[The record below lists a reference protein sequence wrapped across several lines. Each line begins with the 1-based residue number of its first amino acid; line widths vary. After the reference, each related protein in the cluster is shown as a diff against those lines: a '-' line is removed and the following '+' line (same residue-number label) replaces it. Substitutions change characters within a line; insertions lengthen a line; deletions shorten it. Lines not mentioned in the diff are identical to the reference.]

1 MGKLPLESILT
12 LEQKIQLIIL
22 DFLAVLILYK
32 TLLAD
37 IIFSKDFEWLWVS
50 PIVLI
55 PISVLFSK
63 KGLFHRNGHL
73 YKGIYIG
80 KILILKFQIKLID
93 FEAIT
98 ILKFKK
104 RKIYSSILVASHNG
118 LSTKFN
124 TFDIYLLCNRHTRKS
139 KLISLSSLDICND
152 AINFIQTYSNL
163 KFEVYSPD
171 FS

>member
-22 DFLAVLILYK
+22 DLLAIIILYE
-32 TLLAD
+32 TLLSN
-37 IIFSKDFEWLWVS
+37 IIYNNDFKWLWVT
-50 PIVLI
+50 PIVLT
-55 PISVLFSK
+55 PIIFLFSK
-63 KGLFHRNGHL
+63 KGFFHKNGSI

-80 KILILKFQIKLID
+80 KILILKSEIKLND

-104 RKIYSSILVASHNG
+104 RKNYSSILVASHG
-118 LSTKFN
+118 RVSSTFN

-139 KLISLSSLDICND
+139 KLISLSSLDVCNE

-163 KFEVYSPD
+163 KFEIYSPD